1 MLFARK
7 WYLLVLLVLFT
18 ACGNNLSPSGD
29 DKREPVDPGTIGPGV
44 GQNAPDFSVSDID
57 GNTVTLSS
65 ALSSKKGIVLYF
77 TMWCPV
83 CDAHMSHMLDNTIPS
98 FPDIGFYAVDY
109 VSSSVSGA
117 RSSAASSGFIE
128 TPFTILADLDHEM
141 LQGYDATMG
150 TTVVIGSDGVIRMNE
165 DYKDG
170 SKLKDVL
177 SGLP

>member
-7 WYLLVLLVLFT
+7 CFVLVLLFSLA

-29 DKREPVDPGTIGPGV
+29 DKRPPVDPGTTGPGV

-57 GNTVTLSS
+57 GSIVTPTS

-77 TMWCPV
+77 TMWCPL
-83 CDAHMSHMLDNTIPS
+83 CDAHMSHMLDTAIS
-98 FPDIGFYAVDY
+98 AFPDIGFYAVDY
-109 VSSSVSGA
+109 VSASVAGS
-117 RSSAASSGFIE
+117 RNSAAASGFIG
-128 TPFTILADLDHEM
+128 TPFTVLADLEHAM
-141 LQGYDATMG
+141 LAGYEGTMG

-170 SKLKDVL
+170 SKLETVL
-177 SGLP
+177 SGLQ